1 MRLKK
6 EIEKADRDKKIMIC
20 LLASILI
27 ILLAMPAFAANEAGA
42 EEETG
47 MEESIQTEEVTAEED
62 EDAGKDDTESSP
74 EDPITGEDGSEDSG
88 ENEKE
93 PEKTPLLRQ
102 EPVKLK
108 ASGDEKVSYTAKRWG
123 SNAGETTVF
132 KVNYDGKTYT
142 GACAEQGV
150 QMSTSGSAAI
160 SKISNTK
167 KIAKVVYH
175 YAIELG
181 DKNWWTSSHRLDK
194 VGKILGM
201 EHSYDTDVTKRRM
214 VECFCQ
220 IYNMGSSSWYN
231 TVTSSSGGGWSTNTA
246 DKVRAYYR
254 DLDTSG
260 ITVPDGFEIWFGK
273 SANSKQPFIMWTYTS
288 DASVGF
294 VTMNKVSGNPAIT
307 D

>member
-1 MRLKK
+1 MKQKK
-6 EIEKADRDKKIMIC
+6 AIGKTYKDKKIMIC

-27 ILLAMPAFAANEAGA
+27 IILAMPAFAASEAGA

-47 MEESIQTEEVTAEED
+47 VEESVQTEEVTAEED
-62 EDAGKDDTESSP
+62 EDAREDAPEISP
-74 EDPITGEDGSEDSG
+74 EDAVTDEDGGEDTGEKE
-88 ENEKE
+88 EE
-93 PEKTPLLRQ
+93 PEKAPQLRQ
-102 EPVKLK
+102 VPVNLK
-108 ASGDEKVSYTAKRWG
+108 ASDDEKVSYTAKRWG

-132 KVNYDGKTYT
+132 KVKYDGKTYT

-181 DKNWWTSSHRLDK
+181 DDNWWTSSHRLDK

-201 EHSYDTDVTKRRM
+201 DHSYDTDVTKRRM

-246 DKVRAYYR
+246 DKVRDYYR
-254 DLDTSG
+254 KIDTSD

-288 DASVGF
+288 DASEGF